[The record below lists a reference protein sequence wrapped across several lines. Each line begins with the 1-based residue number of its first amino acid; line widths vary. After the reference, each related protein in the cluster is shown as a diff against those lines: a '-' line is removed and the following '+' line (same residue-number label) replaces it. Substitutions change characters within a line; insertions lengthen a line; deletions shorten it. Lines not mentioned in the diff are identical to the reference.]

1 MAKYTTRE
9 IFEMVQAGLMG
20 IEDAQKHMALMEVRK
35 VKLSAYCGQ
44 GGQEGSR
51 IISLGGLRQF
61 PVTLFRSEIEVL
73 LSDEFKE
80 QYSEFIKEYGEY
92 IPLSKKDSKKPVPR
106 ELISLEKGD
115 DRPFKVAKERVEA

>member
-1 MAKYTTRE
+1 MAKYSTRE
-9 IFEMVQAGLMG
+9 IFEMVQAGLMT

-92 IPLSKKDSKKPVPR
+92 IPLSKKDAKKPVPR